1 MPLRPRPASPIIP
14 AMRLSVAAL
23 TLVLLAPAPRS
34 ALAQEA
40 VDVATI
46 ARIKDE
52 ALQRSQVME
61 TMSWLTDVYGPR
73 LANSPNI
80 RKAADWA
87 TGQLRGWGLSHV
99 QLEPFTN
106 FGRGWENTRL
116 TFVAVAPQPFP
127 IIAYPRAWSPGTAG
141 PVSGEAVAVQIDSAP
156 DFERYRGTLKGKFV
170 LLGAPRTTP
179 ENAITAAMRY
189 SDSALLSIAEPAAP
203 NPARQGQPRRPLD
216 LAAFQFPAA
225 RYAFL
230 AAEQVAA
237 VLLPARGQEGTV
249 FTDNGFPR
257 AADAPLQPPT
267 LHVAIEH
274 FGRLTRLVAK
284 GLPVTLELDMRNRFT
299 DADANS
305 FNVIAEIPGTDPAL
319 KGEVVMLGAHFD
331 SWHAGTGATD
341 NAAGSAVMMEAVRIL
356 TALGVRP
363 KRTIRIAL
371 WGAEEQGLI
380 GSRHFVRAHFRDS
393 TNAPDKPEAG
403 QLAGYFNVDNG
414 SGKIR
419 GVWMQGN
426 DAVRPIFDAWM
437 EPFKAMGMTTLT
449 SRTTGGTDHLSFDA
463 VGLPGFQFIQDPLQ
477 YDTRTHHSNQ
487 DVYEQV
493 QPDDMKFNAAVVASF
508 VWQAAQRR
516 EKLPRKAPPARLQP

>member
-1 MPLRPRPASPIIP
+1 
-14 AMRLSVAAL
+14 MRFAPVVALA
-23 TLVLLAPAPRS
+23 LVLLAPAASLR
-34 ALAQEA
+34 AQEP

-61 TMSWLTDVYGPR
+61 TVSWLTDVYGPR

-80 RKAADWA
+80 RKAADW
-87 TGQLRGWGLSHV
+87 TVTQLKGWGLANPH
-99 QLEPFTN
+99 LEPFQN

-116 TFVAVAPQPFP
+116 TFNAVAPQPFP
-127 IIAYPRAWSPGTAG
+127 ILAYPRAWSPGTDG
-141 PVSGEAVAVQIDSAP
+141 PVTGDAVVVQIDSAP
-156 DFERYRGTLKGKFV
+156 DFEKYRGKLKGKFV
-170 LLGAPRTTP
+170 LLGAPRANP
-179 ENAITAAMRY
+179 VSAINAPMRY
-189 SDSALLSIAEPAAP
+189 SDSSLAAIAAPTEP
-203 NPARQGQPRRPLD
+203 NPARQGLPRAPLNP
-216 LAAFQFPAA
+216 AVFQFPAL

-257 AADAPLQPPT
+257 ANDAPVQPPT

-274 FGRLTRLVAK
+274 FGRLARLVAK
-284 GLPVTLELDMRNRFT
+284 GMPVTLELDMRNRFNT
-299 DADANS
+299 ADEHS
-305 FNVIAEIPGTDPAL
+305 FNVIAEIPGTDPRL

-341 NAAGSAVMMEAVRIL
+341 NGAGSAVMLEAVRIL
-356 TALGVRP
+356 KTLGLRP

-380 GSRHFVRAHFRDS
+380 GSRNFVRSHFRDS
-393 TNAPDKPEAG
+393 TNAPDKPEAAG
-403 QLAGYFNVDNG
+403 LAGYFNVDNG

-419 GVWMQGN
+419 GIYLQGN
-426 DAVRPIFDAWM
+426 EAARPIFDAWM
-437 EPFKAMGMTTLT
+437 EPFKAMGMTTVT
-449 SRTTGGTDHLSFDA
+449 SRNTGGTDHLSFDG
-463 VGLPGFQFIQDPLQ
+463 VGIPGFQFIQDPLQ

-493 QPDDMKFNAAVVASF
+493 QPEDMKFNSAVLAAF
-508 VWQAAQRR
+508 VWQAAQRA
-516 EKLPRKAPPARLQP
+516 EKLPRKTAPARVTP

>member
-1 MPLRPRPASPIIP
+1 MRPAV
-14 AMRLSVAAL
+14 LAL
-23 TLVLLAPAPRS
+23 AIASAFSAPALR
-34 ALAQEA
+34 AQEA
-40 VDVATI
+40 VDAATI
-46 ARIKDE
+46 GRIKDE
-52 ALQRSQVME
+52 AMQRSQVME

-80 RKAADWA
+80 RKAADW
-87 TGQLRGWGLSHV
+87 TVTQMKGWGMANIH
-99 QLEPFTN
+99 LEPFQN

-116 TFVAVAPQPFP
+116 TFVAVSPQPFP
-127 IIAYPRAWSPGTAG
+127 ILAYPRAWSPGTNG
-141 PVSGEAVAVQIDSAP
+141 PVSGEAVLVQIDSAP
-156 DFERYRGTLKGKFV
+156 DFEKYRGKLKGKFV
-170 LLGAPRTTP
+170 LLGAPRATP
-179 ENAITAAMRY
+179 ESAINAPMRY
-189 SDSALLSIAEPAAP
+189 SDSALAAIAEPAAP
-203 NPARQGQPRRPLD
+203 NPARQGLPRPAQNP
-216 LAAFQFPAA
+216 AAFQFPAQ

-230 AAEQVAA
+230 VGEQVAA

-257 AADAPLQPPT
+257 ALDAPVQPPT

-274 FGRLTRLVAK
+274 FGRLARLAAK
-284 GLPVTLELDMRNRFT
+284 GLPVTLELDMRNSFT
-299 DADANS
+299 NADDNS
-305 FNVIAEIPGTDPAL
+305 FNIIAEIAGTDPKL
-319 KGEVVMLGAHFD
+319 KNEVVMLGAHFD

-341 NAAGSAVMMEAVRIL
+341 NGAGSATMLEAVRIIKS
-356 TALGVRP
+356 LGLKP

-380 GSRHFVRAHFRDS
+380 GSRNFVRAHFRDS
-393 TNAPDKPEAG
+393 TNAPDKPEASA
-403 QLAGYFNVDNG
+403 LAGYFNVDNG

-437 EPFKAMGMTTLT
+437 EPFKAMGMSTLT
-449 SRTTGGTDHLSFDA
+449 PRNTGGTDHLSFDA
-463 VGLPGFQFIQDPLQ
+463 VGIPGFQFIQDPLQ

-508 VWQAAQRR
+508 VWQAAQRA
-516 EKLPRKAPPARLQP
+516 EKLPRKAPVPPRVTP

>member
-1 MPLRPRPASPIIP
+1 M
-14 AMRLSVAAL
+14 
-23 TLVLLAPAPRS
+23 
-34 ALAQEA
+34 
-40 VDVATI
+40 DVATI

-80 RKAADWA
+80 RKAADW
-87 TGQLRGWGLSHV
+87 TVTQLKGWGMANIH
-99 QLEPFTN
+99 LEPFQN

-116 TFVAVAPQPFP
+116 TFVAVSPQPFP
-127 IIAYPRAWSPGTAG
+127 ILAYPRAWSPGTEG
-141 PVSGEAVAVQIDSAP
+141 PVTGEAVVVQIDSAP
-156 DFERYRGTLKGKFV
+156 DFEKYRGKLKGKFV
-170 LLGAPRTTP
+170 LLGAPRPTP
-179 ENAITAAMRY
+179 ESAINAPMRY
-189 SDSALLSIAEPAAP
+189 SDSALTAIAEPQAP
-203 NPARQGQPRRPLD
+203 NPARQGLPRPPVNP
-216 LAAFQFPAA
+216 AAFQFPAQ

-230 AAEQVAA
+230 AGEQVAA

-257 AADAPLQPPT
+257 APDAPVQPPT

-274 FGRLTRLVAK
+274 FGRLARLAAK

-299 DADANS
+299 TADENS
-305 FNVIAEIPGTDPAL
+305 FNIIAEIPGTDPKL
-319 KGEVVMLGAHFD
+319 KNEVVMLGAHFD

-341 NAAGSAVMMEAVRIL
+341 NAAGSAVMLEAVRIL
-356 TALGVRP
+356 KSLGVKP

-380 GSRHFVRAHFRDS
+380 GSRNFARQHFRDS
-393 TNAPDKPEAG
+393 TNAPDKPESST
-403 QLAGYFNVDNG
+403 LAGYFNVDNG

-419 GVWMQGN
+419 GIYLQGN
-426 DAVRPIFDAWM
+426 EGVRSIFDAWM
-437 EPFKAMGMTTLT
+437 QPFNEMGMKTITA
-449 SRTTGGTDHLSFDA
+449 RNTGGTDHLAFDA

-508 VWQAAQRR
+508 VWQAAQRG
-516 EKLPRKAPPARLQP
+516 EMLPRKAPAPRVTQ